1 MGKSDYKE
9 LVSKAKKISIVS
21 VMDEQG
27 MDYIDMRNFAQGIE
41 HDSLM
46 IDKRK
51 NRFYWNS
58 QIEDGRVVGGDV
70 IDFVTRFFNKSHME
84 ALNYLTQEDHEKLTE
99 TSAYMKPKEPFQY
112 YFKHDTQFD
121 AVRNYLVNERGLSGI
136 LIDALHDK
144 KFIHQ
149 DKYKQA
155 IFAWSDTGKAVGASV
170 IGTEYNPTKYEKYGR
185 FKGIARNSDGNY
197 GFNVTLGTPDRL
209 YVFESP
215 VDMLSYWTMNPTL
228 NNCMLAEME
237 GLKEQSVYK
246 FIEQMYISKGALPT
260 EGIYLGVDNDF
271 AGHRFFDNL
280 SKLSYVDPNGKEFS
294 FEKLIPHD
302 RDIPK
307 SNLEV
312 YTAVGNGYGVDW
324 RMVAAVHK
332 SITNFSEDGKIANS
346 WNVRTFYSG
355 EDFDLGEESK
365 RVAEMLLDHEVG
377 QSEYDLQKLF
387 QVQEDLPAP
396 SIDGIVQKINHY
408 YKEYR
413 DYGYHAT
420 DILVKDWNDALR
432 YQVLVGQEARL
443 LESIFHNK
451 EQEEMKIVRDEEK
464 KKYVALSLSDR
475 QREPFFE
482 ADSPQEA
489 EMLVNNYGFQAVDKE
504 DRKKY
509 GIGDSKEPQ
518 KVKEESKVLGFSVG
532 NTR

>member
-1 MGKSDYKE
+1 MGKNDYKE
-9 LVSKAKKISIVS
+9 LVQRAKKISIVS

-58 QIEDGRVVGGDV
+58 QIEDGKVVGGDV
-70 IDFVTRFFNKSHME
+70 IDFVSRFFNKSHME
-84 ALNYLTQEDHEKLTE
+84 ALNYLTQEDHEKLTDA
-99 TSAYMKPKEPFQY
+99 TVDMKPKEPFQY
-112 YFKHDTQFD
+112 YFKHDNRFD
-121 AVRNYLVNERGLSGI
+121 EVRNYLVNERGLSGI
-136 LIDALHDK
+136 LVDALHEK

-170 IGTEYNPTKYEKYGR
+170 IGTEYNPEKFKKYGR
-185 FKGIARNSDGNY
+185 FKGIAKNSDGNY

-280 SKLSYVDPNGKEFS
+280 SKLSYVDPTGKEFS
-294 FEKLIPHD
+294 FNKLIPHD
-302 RDIPK
+302 RQIPK

-324 RMVAAVHK
+324 RMVAAIHK
-332 SITNFSEDGKIANS
+332 SITNFSEGGKMANS
-346 WNVRTFYSG
+346 WNVKAFYSEEG
-355 EDFDLGEESK
+355 FDIADESK
-365 RVAEMLLDHEVG
+365 RVAEALLDHEIDTNK
-377 QSEYDLQKLF
+377 YDLQKLF
-387 QVQEDLPAP
+387 RVQEDLPAP
-396 SIDGIVQKINHY
+396 SIDGIVQKVTHY
-408 YKEYR
+408 YSEYC
-413 DYGYHAT
+413 DYGYHAA
-420 DILVKDWNDALR
+420 DVLVKDWNDALR

-443 LESIFHNK
+443 INSVYQNK
-451 EQEEMKIVRDEEK
+451 DQEQMKVVRDEEK
-464 KKYVALSLSDR
+464 KKYVAISLSD
-475 QREPFFE
+475 QNREPFFE

-509 GIGDSKEPQ
+509 GLEKTNEKPNLKEDAKSLGMSIG
-518 KVKEESKVLGFSVG
+518 V
-532 NTR
+532 TR